1 MKLSTPVFAATTLLG
16 AGLLALSAPLAASA
30 HVEVEPSSTAAGS
43 YSLLTFSLGHGCD
56 GSATT
61 GITIDIPE
69 SITSVTPTINPGW
82 TAAKVPVDLA
92 TPQDDGDGESITT
105 RVGQVSYTADAPLAD
120 GFRTTFVLSLQIP
133 ADAAVGDT
141 LAFPVLQ
148 SCEVGETNWA
158 EAVVEG
164 EAEPAHPAPSLTVT
178 EATGEAGH
186 DHGATAEAAA
196 DDAAATGTA
205 ATDDVLARLLGIGGL
220 VVGAV
225 GLVVAVAARRK
236 NAA

>member
-1 MKLSTPVFAATTLLG
+1 MKLSTPVFAATALLG

-43 YSLLTFSLGHGCD
+43 YSLLTFSLGHGCE

-61 GITIDIPE
+61 GITIDVPE
-69 SITSVTPTINPGW
+69 SITSVTPTVNPGW
-82 TAAKVPVDLA
+82 DV
-92 TPQDDGDGESITT
+92 TPLTD
-105 RVGQVSYTADAPLAD
+105 GQVTYTALSPLAD
-120 GFRTTFVLSLQIP
+120 GLRTTFVLSLQIP
-133 ADAAVGDT
+133 EDAAAGDT

-148 SCEVGETNWA
+148 SCEVGETNWSDT
-158 EAVVEG
+158 VVEG
-164 EAEPAHPAPSLTVT
+164 EDEPAHPAPSLTVT

-186 DHGATAEAAA
+186 GHGATDDAAAA
-196 DDAAATGTA
+196 DDAAATEAA

-220 VVGAV
+220 IVGAV